1 MCDSREIRGEHSWG
15 GVCRRGQTPL
25 SPRLAKCTEGVALAF
40 RDAESEK
47 RLIKK
52 CRELNNEV
60 VQNTAKVQTALKLSE
75 EDQSTIN
82 SLQAE
87 VDKAWKASES
97 AIG

>member
-1 MCDSREIRGEHSWG
+1 MC
-15 GVCRRGQTPL
+15 T
-25 SPRLAKCTEGVALAF
+25 
-40 RDAESEK
+40 ESEK

-87 VDKAWKASES
+87 VDKAWKAR
-97 AIG
+97 